1 MGHGYRKNGYET
13 ETLKLDAGDKHL
25 LGGRS
30 GTAISITTM
39 DDLTRFLRPAGGGI
53 FTVSTGRAEQQAL
66 QRRLYDAPDADEVQR
81 KWQAALASVG
91 DARAAIIGIPSDTGA
106 GLVRGAA
113 FGPEGVRRA
122 LLAACPDFAARAAR
136 AGIVD
141 VGDVFAVPQLL
152 EDDMLSEDQ
161 RRRTRAALYGP
172 SAAADAS
179 LPVAPLSIA
188 ERADRRIA
196 GAQPAPRIFMLG
208 GDHSVA
214 WPVVAA
220 LARHVSEPWAI
231 VHVDAHTD
239 LLPERL
245 GVRLCFATWAY
256 HANELL
262 GRGGRLVQ
270 VGVRA
275 SSRSKQHWESTLG
288 VRQFWADEVRA
299 RGDGVIDDVIAH
311 LRGLGVARV
320 YLSNDIDATDSAA
333 APSTGAPEANGL
345 APAFVEALIARVAEV
360 FPLLGGDVVEVAPS
374 IGSAEDARRTTDV
387 AAGYMLATLAAMTGA
402 GELSQ
407 RRQ

>member
-1 MGHGYRKNGYET
+1 
-13 ETLKLDAGDKHL
+13 
-25 LGGRS
+25 
-30 GTAISITTM
+30 M

-53 FTVSTGRAEQQAL
+53 FTVSTGRAQQEAL
-66 QRRLYDAPDADEVQR
+66 QRQLYDAPDADEVQR
-81 KWQAALASVG
+81 KWQAALAGVA
-91 DARAAIIGIPSDTGA
+91 DAQVAIVGIPSDTGA

-122 LLAACPDFAARAAR
+122 LLAACPDFSARAAR
-136 AGIVD
+136 AAVVD

-152 EDDMLSEDQ
+152 DDDMLSEEQ

-172 SAAADAS
+172 AAAADNG

-188 ERADRRIA
+188 ERVITELLARNARL
-196 GAQPAPRIFMLG
+196 RIFMIG

-220 LARHVSEPWAI
+220 LSRSVSEPWAI

-245 GVRLCFATWAY
+245 GVRICFATWAY

-275 SSRSKQHWESTLG
+275 SSRSKQHWESTMG

-299 RGDGVIDDVIAH
+299 RGDAVIDDVVGH
-311 LRGLGVARV
+311 LRALGVARV

-345 APAFVEALIARVAEV
+345 QPAFVRALIARVADE
-360 FPLLGGDVVEVAPS
+360 FSLLGGDVVEVAPS
-374 IGSAEDARRTTDV
+374 IGSAEDARRTTEI
-387 AAGYMLATLAAMTGA
+387 AAGYMLETLAAMTDA
-402 GELSQ
+402 SEF
-407 RRQ
+407 RQLRQ

>member
-1 MGHGYRKNGYET
+1 
-13 ETLKLDAGDKHL
+13 
-25 LGGRS
+25 
-30 GTAISITTM
+30 M

-53 FTVSTGRAEQQAL
+53 FTVSTGRAEQEAL
-66 QRRLYDAPDADEVQR
+66 QRRLYDAADGDEVQR
-81 KWQAALASVG
+81 KWQSALAGVAQ
-91 DARAAIIGIPSDTGA
+91 ARAAIIGIPSDTGA

-122 LLAACPDFAARAAR
+122 LLAACPDFSARAAR

-152 EDDMLSEDQ
+152 EDDMLSDEQ

-172 SAAADAS
+172 GSAGDTT

-188 ERADRRIA
+188 ERVISDLLARNA
-196 GAQPAPRIFMLG
+196 GLRIFMLG

-220 LARHVSEPWAI
+220 IGRHLGTGGAGAGVGERWAI

-299 RGDGVIDDVIAH
+299 RGDAVIDDVVTH

-320 YLSNDIDATDSAA
+320 YLSNDIDATDSAT

-345 APAFVEALIARVAEV
+345 TPSFVRALIARVGAT

-374 IGSAEDARRTTDV
+374 IGSHEDARRTADV
-387 AAGYMLATLAAMTGA
+387 AAGYMLDTLAVMTDA
-402 GELSQ
+402 AELREA
-407 RRQ
+407 RRS

>member
-1 MGHGYRKNGYET
+1 VDE
-13 ETLKLDAGDKHL
+13 
-25 LGGRS
+25 
-30 GTAISITTM
+30 
-39 DDLTRFLRPAGGGI
+39 LTRFLRPAGGGI
-53 FTVSTGRAEQQAL
+53 FTVSTGRAQQEEL

-81 KWQAALASVG
+81 KWQGALAGVG
-91 DARAAIIGIPSDTGA
+91 AARAAIIGIPSDTGA

-122 LLAACPDFAARAAR
+122 LLAACPDFSARAAR
-136 AGIVD
+136 AGVVD

-152 EDDMLSEDQ
+152 EDDMLSEEQ

-172 SAAADAS
+172 SAAGDAA

-188 ERADRRIA
+188 ERAINELLARNRA
-196 GAQPAPRIFMLG
+196 LRIFMIG

-220 LARHVSEPWAI
+220 LARNVAEPWAI

-299 RGDGVIDDVIAH
+299 RGDALIDDVITH

-320 YLSNDIDATDSAA
+320 YLSNDIDATDSVT

-345 APAFVEALIARVAEV
+345 TPSFVRALIARVGAA

-402 GELSQ
+402 PELSAPEL
-407 RRQ
+407 RKG

>member
-1 MGHGYRKNGYET
+1 VRSRSQE
-13 ETLKLDAGDKHL
+13 A
-25 LGGRS
+25 GGR
-30 GTAISITTM
+30 AV
-39 DDLTRFLRPAGGGI
+39 DELTRFLRPAGGGI
-53 FTVSTGRAEQQAL
+53 FTVSTGRAQQEEL

-81 KWQAALASVG
+81 KWQGALAGVG
-91 DARAAIIGIPSDTGA
+91 AARAAIIGIPSDTGA

-122 LLAACPDFAARAAR
+122 LLAACPDFSARAAR
-136 AGIVD
+136 AGVVD

-152 EDDMLSEDQ
+152 EDDMLSEEQ

-172 SAAADAS
+172 SAAGDAA

-188 ERADRRIA
+188 ERAINELLARNRA
-196 GAQPAPRIFMLG
+196 LRIFMIG

-220 LARHVSEPWAI
+220 LARNVAEPWAI

-299 RGDGVIDDVIAH
+299 RGDALIDDVITH

-320 YLSNDIDATDSAA
+320 YLSNDIDATDSAT

-345 APAFVEALIARVAEV
+345 TPSFVRALIARVGAA

-402 GELSQ
+402 PELSAPEL
-407 RRQ
+407 RKG

>member
-1 MGHGYRKNGYET
+1 
-13 ETLKLDAGDKHL
+13 LDE
-25 LGGRS
+25 
-30 GTAISITTM
+30 
-39 DDLTRFLRPAGGGI
+39 LTRFLRPAGGGI
-53 FTVSTGRAEQQAL
+53 FTVSTGRAQQEAL
-66 QRRLYDAPDADEVQR
+66 QRRLYDAPDGDEVQR
-81 KWQAALASVG
+81 KWEAALAGVAG
-91 DARAAIIGIPSDTGA
+91 ARAAIIGIPSDTGA

-122 LLAACPDFAARAAR
+122 LLAACPDFSARAAR

-152 EDDMLSEDQ
+152 EDDMLSDEQ

-172 SAAADAS
+172 SAAGDAS

-188 ERADRRIA
+188 ERAINELFARNREL
-196 GAQPAPRIFMLG
+196 RIFMLG

-220 LARHVSEPWAI
+220 LARNAAAPWAI

-299 RGDGVIDDVIAH
+299 RGDAVIDDVIAH

-320 YLSNDIDATDSAA
+320 YVSNDIDATDSAT

-345 APAFVEALIARVAEV
+345 TPAFVRALIARVGEA

-374 IGSAEDARRTTDV
+374 IGSAEDAQRTTDV

-402 GELSQ
+402 PEL
-407 RRQ
+407 RNR

>member
-1 MGHGYRKNGYET
+1 MLATSTY
-13 ETLKLDAGDKHL
+13 

-30 GTAISITTM
+30 GTAISITNM

-152 EDDMLSEDQ
+152 EDDMLSEEQ

-172 SAAADAS
+172 SAAADAG

-188 ERADRRIA
+188 ERAISELLARNARL
-196 GAQPAPRIFMLG
+196 GIFMLG

-320 YLSNDIDATDSAA
+320 YLSNDIDATDSAT

-345 APAFVEALIARVAEV
+345 APAFVEALIARVAEA